1 MASDGKKI
9 IVVFGATGAQGGS
22 VIKSILG
29 DSKAA
34 AQFKIRAVTRD
45 TTKPSAKAL
54 ADQGC
59 ELVTADLNNEKDVAR
74 VLKGAYGAFAVTNFW
89 ETADPNVEIAQG
101 KNVADAAKE
110 TGLQHLVWSSLIDV
124 NKLTKGVLTKVSHF
138 DSKAAVEDYI
148 RSLGLNAS
156 YFRAGYY
163 MSNLLQN
170 IRPKGDDS
178 KSYTLPLPIPTTAPI
193 PLFDTAADTGK
204 FVKGIFLAG
213 DKAFGKTYDG
223 AVAYVTPAEIA
234 SDFTAVTGAK
244 AEAVK
249 SEVKDFKA
257 ELVSFGMTEYLA
269 EEMYQNMRLMDE
281 FGYYGGAPLEKSHKI
296 LDEKLTTLKEFIAK
310 QDQWKN
316 L

>member
-9 IVVFGATGAQGGS
+9 IVVFGATGVQGGS

-45 TTKPSAKAL
+45 PSKPSAKAL

-59 ELVTADLNNEKDVAR
+59 ELVSADLNSEKDVAR
-74 VLKGAYGAFAVTNFW
+74 VLEGAYGAFAVTNFW
-89 ETADPNVEIAQG
+89 ETGDPDVELKQG

-124 NKLTKGVLTKVSHF
+124 TKLSKGVLTKVSHF

-148 RSLGLNAS
+148 RSIGINAS
-156 YFRAGYY
+156 FFRPGYY
-163 MSNLLQN
+163 MSNLQ
-170 IRPKGDDS
+170 KGGIVPNGDGTYS
-178 KSYTLPLPIPTTAPI
+178 VPLPIPTSAPI

-204 FVKGIFLAG
+204 FAKAILLAG
-213 DKAFGKTYDG
+213 DKAFGKTYDA
-223 AVAYVTPAEIA
+223 AVAYVTTAEIA
-234 SDFTAVTGAK
+234 AEWSAVTGKEAK
-244 AEAVK
+244 AVVADPEAWK
-249 SEVKDFKA
+249 AQLRGFGLSEHA
-257 ELVSFGMTEYLA
+257 A
-269 EEMYQNMRLMDE
+269 EELYQNMRLMDE
-281 FGYYGGAPLEKSHKI
+281 FGYYGGASLEESQKI
-296 LDEKLTTLKEFIAK
+296 LDEKLTTLKEFIGK

>member
-29 DSKAA
+29 DPKAA
-34 AQFKIRAVTRD
+34 AQFQIRAVTRD
-45 TTKPSAKAL
+45 PTKPSAKAL

-59 ELVTADLNNEKDVAR
+59 ELVTADLKNERDVAR

-89 ETADPNVEIAQG
+89 ETGDPAVEIAQG

-124 NKLTKGVLTKVSHF
+124 TELSKGVLSKVSHF
-138 DSKAAVEDYI
+138 DSKAAVEKYI
-148 RSLGLNAS
+148 RSLGINAS
-156 YFRAGYY
+156 FFRAGYY
-163 MSNLLQN
+163 MSNLLQV
-170 IRPKGDDS
+170 IHPSGDKTYS
-178 KSYTLPLPIPTTAPI
+178 VPLPIPTTTPI

-213 DKAFGKTYDG
+213 EKAFGKTYNA

-234 SDFTAVTGAK
+234 SEWSAVTGQK
-244 AEAVK
+244 AEAVVADGK
-249 SEVKDFKA
+249 AWKAQLTSYGMSEVA
-257 ELVSFGMTEYLA
+257 A
-269 EEMYQNMRLMDE
+269 EELYQNMRLMNE
-281 FGYYGGAPLEKSHKI
+281 FGYYGGAPLEESHKI
-296 LDEKLTTLKEFIAK
+296 LDEKLTT
-310 QDQWKN
+310 WN
-316 L
+316 